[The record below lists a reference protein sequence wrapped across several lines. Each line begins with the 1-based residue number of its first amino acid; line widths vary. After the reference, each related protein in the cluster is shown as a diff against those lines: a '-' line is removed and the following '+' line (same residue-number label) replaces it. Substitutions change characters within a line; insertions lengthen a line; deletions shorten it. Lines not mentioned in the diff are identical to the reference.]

1 MIGPAGMNTIDAA
14 NLLKAEPAPLIV
26 ELTVE
31 ASTETGS
38 SIGLSVTAGVGQ
50 MSRLRIIA

>member
-1 MIGPAGMNTIDAA
+1 MKTTDAA
-14 NLLKAEPAPLIV
+14 NRLRAEPAPLIV

-31 ASTETGS
+31 ASADTGP

-50 MSRLRIIA
+50 ISRLRIIA